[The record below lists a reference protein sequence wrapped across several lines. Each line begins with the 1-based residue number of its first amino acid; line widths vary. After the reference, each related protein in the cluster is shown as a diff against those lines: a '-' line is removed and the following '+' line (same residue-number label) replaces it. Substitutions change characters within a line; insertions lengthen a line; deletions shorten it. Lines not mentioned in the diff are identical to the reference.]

1 MAGKDTLR
9 ENALRKVKAKERAT
23 KETMSGVLEI
33 SEQDTSTSFK
43 PELCPSRFKRLLHL
57 EFCRVMLTPCLAE
70 NATCNLTDQ
79 RPNS

>member
-43 PELCPSRFKRLLHL
+43 PELCP
-57 EFCRVMLTPCLAE
+57 LAFQKI
-70 NATCNLTDQ
+70 ASSGILQGHAHAMSC
-79 RPNS
+79 